1 MNMEMIEN
9 YFKGKT
15 KNLSFIELKEDSFI
29 EVNDY
34 TIEDYIPLPIITDVL
49 VEEINKGKIYEEIKI
64 SHIIEGIIYTLGV
77 DSNFKYRD
85 KYIEILFAYNC
96 EIKDY
101 IFNKGMIFLTE
112 SNYELAIV
120 YFRALIN
127 IDSENINGMFNY
139 GICLEEKA
147 KNLIRIGREEEGEVF
162 LKEATK
168 YFETILDIS
177 ENYSL
182 AYYKLGYH
190 YKYFGQFLKAKI
202 IWERFLLLDDDK
214 ERKQEIREEI
224 ASIEDDSNYE
234 EGLNLFYSGQ
244 YDGAIEKFINLK
256 IKHENWWNLEYMIG
270 LCCKNIGNL
279 EEAIEHFN
287 NGIELN
293 GDVVDLYNEL
303 GICLFSIGKFKEAI
317 EAFTIG
323 IGKDENDYKII
334 CNRGVVY
341 YQLGLYDMATLD
353 IERAYKLAPQDE
365 MVRKFKMNLDEINR
379 INNV

>member
-1 MNMEMIEN
+1 MEIIEN
-9 YFKGKT
+9 YFKDKA
-15 KNLSFIELKEDSFI
+15 KNLAFIEIKKGSSI
-29 EVNDY
+29 KVNDCI
-34 TIEDYIPLPIITDVL
+34 IEDYIPLPIITDVL
-49 VEEINKGKIYEEIKI
+49 IEEINKGKIDEEIKI
-64 SHIIEGIIYTLGV
+64 SHIIEGIIYTLGI
-77 DSNFKYRD
+77 DPNFKYRD
-85 KYIEILFAYNC
+85 KYIEILSAYSC

-101 IFNKGMIFLTE
+101 IFNKGMIYLTE

-127 IDSENINGMFNY
+127 IDSKNTKGMFNY

-147 KNLIRIGREEEGEVF
+147 KKLICTGREEEGEVF
-162 LKEATK
+162 LREATK
-168 YFETILDIS
+168 CFETILDIS

-202 IWERFLLLDDDK
+202 IWEKFLLFDNDK
-214 ERKQEIREEI
+214 ERKQEVREEI
-224 ASIEDDSNYE
+224 ANIEDDSNYE
-234 EGLNLFYSGQ
+234 EGLNLFYSGK
-244 YDGAIEKFINLK
+244 YDRALEKFINLK
-256 IKHENWWNLEYMIG
+256 IRHENWWNLEYMIG
-270 LCCKNIGNL
+270 LCYKNIGNL

-317 EAFTIG
+317 ETFTIG

-353 IERAYKLAPQDE
+353 IERAYKLAPQDD
-365 MVRKFKMNLDEINR
+365 MVKKIKMNLDEINR